1 MSSTAKPTH
10 FVYNSGMANMKLS
23 EVEKLARLSKLT
35 VTEKELHSLSSQLSE
50 SLEYVQNLED
60 IDTTQVPD
68 SYFTTDAKNV
78 MDDDVVDE
86 GIMLTQQEALKNAAA
101 TKDGYFVIKRIL

>member
-1 MSSTAKPTH
+1 
-10 FVYNSGMANMKLS
+10 MKLS

-35 VTEKELHSLSSQLSE
+35 VTEKELHSLSSQLSD
-50 SLEYVQNLED
+50 SLEYVQNLEH

>member
-1 MSSTAKPTH
+1 
-10 FVYNSGMANMKLS
+10 MKLS

-35 VTEKELHSLSSQLSE
+35 VTERTHSLSSQLSE

-68 SYFTTDAKNV
+68 SYFTTDAK
-78 MDDDVVDE
+78 M
-86 GIMLTQQEALKNAAA
+86 
-101 TKDGYFVIKRIL
+101 